1 MPLPNS
7 GPIRTYKEVVS
18 YFNTLAMSH
27 MAVHQFQSGVISDI
41 DVQTNTQTPTEYPLV
56 FLVHRGGEIDGG
68 GKTTFSFTLMVMDIS
83 KDQEGLEVNRLSDCH
98 DILQDLISRIY
109 LTAWDTVQMVVLTPI
124 PTTPFVE
131 RFNNNLTG
139 WAAEIDVI
147 VKSPLNLC
155 EAAFE

>member
-1 MPLPNS
+1 
-7 GPIRTYKEVVS
+7 
-18 YFNTLAMSH
+18 